1 MVFIDMDV
9 QIQLDGWTDGW
20 PRLFKTVAN
29 KKISKWKISIK
40 NNNNNDNNNN
50 DDDDDDNAYSAH
62 SMHMRDQ
69 LSFTEVPKK
78 YINANKKTEKTTLE
92 KASGNKKYIFSV

>member
-9 QIQLDGWTDGW
+9 QIQLDGWTHVW

-40 NNNNNDNNNN
+40 
-50 DDDDDDNAYSAH
+50 
-62 SMHMRDQ
+62 
-69 LSFTEVPKK
+69 KK
-78 YINANKKTEKTTLE
+78 KNKKK
-92 KASGNKKYIFSV
+92 

>member
-1 MVFIDMDV
+1 
-9 QIQLDGWTDGW
+9 
-20 PRLFKTVAN
+20 
-29 KKISKWKISIK
+29 
-40 NNNNNDNNNN
+40 
-50 DDDDDDNAYSAH
+50 
-62 SMHMRDQ
+62 MHMRDE

>member
-1 MVFIDMDV
+1 M
-9 QIQLDGWTDGW
+9 
-20 PRLFKTVAN
+20 AN

-40 NNNNNDNNNN
+40 KKLINNNNNNNNNNN